1 MTRLHEQTAFIRLEP
16 LTPIHI
22 GTGETMDPLSYIMKE
37 EGGNP
42 FLYSV
47 DVPSWVEAHP
57 DPAGLAGL
65 FSTKPLPEIR
75 AHLARELRPLVEV
88 YGGAPVRV
96 ASREIYET
104 YDRELASRDSAN
116 QLLIDPALKN
126 PLTGALLVPGSSI
139 KGAIRTAV
147 IDWLDRNWKT
157 NLKEAMNRDPRQG
170 YGRALEELL
179 GKVSENAFRNL
190 KVGDFPAALGES
202 VIVTAKEVRRR
213 YNPNKQGT
221 PKNPCEATLSLSMSG
236 QSPALYGKIA
246 VGAHD
251 AGRRDT
257 ALTVSMRGREKAWT
271 LRELMELC
279 NEFYRERYSTERGAF
294 YLQQHLDRSLAA
306 LKPVDA
312 VMAEPGPDAMI
323 LRLGHYS
330 HVECMT
336 VTNNQPQTRRLKDG
350 SFMPSGTTRTLADG
364 IHPFGWARLSIVSAG
379 EYAEAC
385 ARREEH
391 DAAFLAERV
400 LRRHARLEEREAET
414 RKRAEREQAERER
427 QEAETRRQEELAAM
441 TPEER
446 LISAVESG
454 GNENQAVELYG
465 KLDGLDEPLRR
476 KSAQALREF
485 WEKAGKWEKKKCT
498 DKQWVKVQKVR
509 GILGDG

>member
-1 MTRLHEQTAFIRLEP
+1 M
-16 LTPIHI
+16 
-22 GTGETMDPLSYIMKE
+22 
-37 EGGNP
+37 
-42 FLYSV
+42 
-47 DVPSWVEAHP
+47 
-57 DPAGLAGL
+57 L
-65 FSTKPLPEIR
+65 FRS
-75 AHLARELRPLVEV
+75 
-88 YGGAPVRV
+88 
-96 ASREIYET
+96 
-104 YDRELASRDSAN
+104 
-116 QLLIDPALKN
+116 
-126 PLTGALLVPGSSI
+126 
-139 KGAIRTAV
+139 
-147 IDWLDRNWKT
+147 
-157 NLKEAMNRDPRQG
+157 
-170 YGRALEELL
+170 
-179 GKVSENAFRNL
+179 
-190 KVGDFPAALGES
+190 
-202 VIVTAKEVRRR
+202 KEVRRW

-251 AGRRDT
+251 AGSRDT

-391 DAAFLAERV
+391 DTAFLAERV
-400 LRRHARLEEREAET
+400 RRRHVRLEEREAET

-427 QEAETRRQEELAAM
+427 QEAEAQRQEELAAM

-476 KSAQALREF
+476 KSAQALRAF